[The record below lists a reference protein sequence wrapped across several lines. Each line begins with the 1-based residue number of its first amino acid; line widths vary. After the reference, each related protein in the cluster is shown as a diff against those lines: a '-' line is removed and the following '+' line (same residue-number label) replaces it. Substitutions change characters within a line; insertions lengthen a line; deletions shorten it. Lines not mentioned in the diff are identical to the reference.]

1 MDLRVYTK
9 FIVGI
14 IMALYNIANQAWGVT
29 IEGID
34 ETTLTVVVNTV
45 FAVLIYAL
53 PNKRS
58 M

>member
-14 IMALYNIANQAWGVT
+14 LMALYNIANQAWGVT

-34 ETTLTVVVNTV
+34 ETTMTTVVNTV

-53 PNKRS
+53 PNKKA
-58 M
+58 